1 MAELLLVDDSPTE
14 VLLLQR
20 MLQRHGHAVHTAGDA
35 ETALAVVRRQRLDL
49 ILMDVVL
56 PGKSG
61 FQATR
66 ELTADRATCTIP
78 VIMLSSKNQQI
89 DRIWGL
95 RQGARVYLTKPIGE
109 RDLIAQIEQ
118 VLEPPVA

>member
-20 MLQRHGHAVHTAGDA
+20 MLQRHGHAVHTAADA
-35 ETALAVVRRQRLDL
+35 ETALAVVRRQRPDL

-61 FQATR
+61 FEATR
-66 ELTADRATCTIP
+66 ELSADHATSTIP
-78 VIMLSSKNQQI
+78 VIMLSNKNQQI

-95 RQGARVYLTKPIGE
+95 RQGARAYLTKPIGE

-118 VLEPPVA
+118 VLEPPVV